1 MAKKVKKQQPKKE
14 KWYKRIK
21 IENVLCILE
30 VLLKIAT
37 AIVIGVVAYQLSNNE
52 FLSFIHFGTINN
64 MHSSY
69 LFSTMNKGK
78 ELLVMG
84 AFIVTVLYML
94 IYLIQI
100 KLDRRQLIDKIY
112 LMIFFAALLVFFAY
126 VFGSAT
132 GTTAQ
137 ISITIGAIM
146 FVQRFYFIIFYIPII
161 YTFVIDFKNTF
172 MKKKGE

>member
-1 MAKKVKKQQPKKE
+1 
-14 KWYKRIK
+14 
-21 IENVLCILE
+21 
-30 VLLKIAT
+30 
-37 AIVIGVVAYQLSNNE
+37 
-52 FLSFIHFGTINN
+52 

-78 ELLVMG
+78 DILVLG
-84 AFIVTVLYML
+84 AFIVTVLYLL

-112 LMIFFAALLVFFAY
+112 LIIFFASLVVFFAY

-132 GTTAQ
+132 ATTAQ

-146 FVQRFYFIIFYIPII
+146 FVQRFYFILFYIPII

>member
-14 KWYKRIK
+14 KWYKKIK
-21 IENVLCILE
+21 LDDVLSILE
-30 VLLKIAT
+30 IVLKVAT
-37 AIVIGVVAYQLSNNE
+37 AIVIGVFANQLLNTE
-52 FLSFIHFGTINN
+52 FLSYIHFGTIND

-78 ELLVMG
+78 DLLVLG
-84 AFIVTVLYML
+84 AFVVTVLYML

-100 KLDRRQLIDKIY
+100 KLNRRQLIDKIY
-112 LMIFFAALLVFFAY
+112 LIFFFASLVVFFAY

-132 GTTAQ
+132 ATTAQ
-137 ISITIGAIM
+137 ISITIGAVM
-146 FVQRFYFIIFYIPII
+146 FVQRFYFILFYIPII
-161 YTFVIDFKNTF
+161 YTFVIDFRNTF

>member
-21 IENVLCILE
+21 LDDVLSILE
-30 VLLKIAT
+30 IILKVAT
-37 AIVIGVVAYQLSNNE
+37 AIVIGVFASKLLNND
-52 FLSFIHFGTINN
+52 FLSYIHFGTIND

-78 ELLVMG
+78 DLLVLG

-94 IYLIQI
+94 VYLIQI

-112 LMIFFAALLVFFAY
+112 LIFFFAFLVVFFAY
-126 VFGSAT
+126 VFGCAT

-137 ISITIGAIM
+137 ISITIGSVM
-146 FVQRFYFIIFYIPII
+146 FVQRFYFILFYIPII